1 MVEVIT
7 IRDVASLRSGQA
19 TKFLDSFPFSSSS
32 LFFPQNLPLIS
43 AFLVFAL
50 AQFLNAS
57 RPGPS
62 YKEKRWDSKR
72 VLNSDG
78 IPWSPS
84 ATVSVLAV
92 AIGLQEGS
100 GSSSFTIA
108 IVLACI
114 LNALLLHLGL
124 LLISNNHGGIWDCLI
139 EFCHYERIFLFTS

>member
-1 MVEVIT
+1 M
-7 IRDVASLRSGQA
+7 L
-19 TKFLDSFPFSSSS
+19 K
-32 LFFPQNLPLIS
+32 
-43 AFLVFAL
+43 
-50 AQFLNAS
+50 
-57 RPGPS
+57 

-114 LNALLLHLGL
+114 VCSLLTLLVILYTYIDSRMATFLQLCMICLNLLGAY
-124 LLISNNHGGIWDCLI
+124 SSC
-139 EFCHYERIFLFTS
+139 

>member
-114 LNALLLHLGL
+114 V
-124 LLISNNHGGIWDCLI
+124 C
-139 EFCHYERIFLFTS
+139 EFKVGKSLTCEVFYIMRNIHTFLKLDVILKT

>member
-62 YKEKRWDSKR
+62 MLKYKEKRWDSKR

-114 LNALLLHLGL
+114 VCEFK
-124 LLISNNHGGIWDCLI
+124 GGWN
-139 EFCHYERIFLFTS
+139 YMN